1 MECRREEISAAL
13 GEVLGPLP
21 VIWRNDT
28 TIRTMEGLE
37 TYVEAPPGAP
47 ELVEIEENACR
58 FEVPVV
64 SGQKT
69 GWFFDHRLGRSR
81 LPFYAR
87 GARVLDVFSYAGA
100 WGIQAAVAGAREV
113 VCVDS
118 SQAALDQLGRNA
130 ALNGVETRVRSLR
143 GDAFDVLGELA
154 DAGERFDLVI
164 VDPPAFIKRR
174 KDAKAGLSAYRR
186 INRAALRLLG
196 DGGVLISAS
205 CSFHLSAD
213 ELRDVIRMEANRA
226 GRHVRILE
234 QHRQGPD
241 HPVHPAITETDYLKT
256 FVAHVSRHEP

>member
-1 MECRREEISAAL
+1 
-13 GEVLGPLP
+13 
-21 VIWRNDT
+21 
-28 TIRTMEGLE
+28 
-37 TYVEAPPGAP
+37 
-47 ELVEIEENACR
+47 
-58 FEVPVV
+58 
-64 SGQKT
+64 
-69 GWFFDHRLGRSR
+69 
-81 LPFYAR
+81 
-87 GARVLDVFSYAGA
+87 
-100 WGIQAAVAGAREV
+100 
-113 VCVDS
+113 VDS